1 MSALAYKIAQN
12 LPQGLSA
19 EIAANFRG
27 AGIELSGKKRNMN
40 VFWSILLARTIEND
54 HKKADLFQNRLFAD
68 FLVMT
73 KFLSYWFSN

>member
-19 EIAANFRG
+19 EIADNFRS

-40 VFWSILLARTIEND
+40 VFLSILLAESIKTA
-54 HKKADLFQNRLFAD
+54 HKKSNLFQNRLFTD
-68 FLVMT
+68 FRV
-73 KFLSYWFSN
+73 KCEILSH